1 MALFDEVQDLQNPP
15 MVLDALFCEEEGFED
30 EFEEEEE
37 EEESEN
43 CDNGSEKKQQSFPLV
58 LLENDLFWESD
69 ELSSLITKE
78 EQNHFCYSD
87 LSSDESLMAARKE
100 AVHWFFTVKAH
111 YGFSALT
118 VVLAVNYFDRFTS
131 GFKFQKDKPW
141 MSQLTA
147 VACLSLAA
155 KVEETDVPL
164 LLDLQVEESR
174 FLFEAKT
181 IQRMELLVLSTLKWK
196 MHPVTPISF
205 FSHIVRR
212 LGLKTHLHWE
222 FLWRCERLLL
232 SVIPDSRFVG
242 YLPSVLATAT
252 MLHVINEIEPFNTV
266 EYHNQLLNVL
276 KINEER
282 VNQCYELMVETSVSL
297 GFNKKQSYKRKHG
310 SVPGSPVGVIDASFS
325 SDNSNE
331 SWAIGAL
338 VPPRSPEPRF
348 KRSRTQDQQMR
359 LPPLNRFS
367 VDVLSTSSPR

>member
-1 MALFDEVQDLQNPP
+1 MALLDEVQDLQNPP
-15 MVLDALFCEEEGFED
+15 MVLEALFCEEE
-30 EFEEEEE
+30 
-37 EEESEN
+37 
-43 CDNGSEKKQQSFPLV
+43 
-58 LLENDLFWESD
+58 ENDLFWESD

-222 FLWRCERLLL
+222 FYG
-232 SVIPDSRFVG
+232 DSRFVG

>member
-1 MALFDEVQDLQNPP
+1 MALFDEAQDLQNPP
-15 MVLDALFCEEEGFED
+15 MVLDALFCEEEGFEE
-30 EFEEEEE
+30 EFGDNGIEE

-43 CDNGSEKKQQSFPLV
+43 CDGSEKKQSSCPLV
-58 LLENDLFWESD
+58 LLENDLFWEDD
-69 ELSSLITKE
+69 ELTSLMSKE
-78 EQNHFCYSD
+78 EQTRFSYSD
-87 LSSDESLMAARKE
+87 PSSDDSLMAARKD
-100 AVHWFFTVKAH
+100 AVHWIFTVKAH

-118 VVLAVNYFDRFTS
+118 VVLAVNYYDRFIS
-131 GFKFQKDKPW
+131 SFQFQKDKPW

-164 LLDLQVEESR
+164 LLGLQVEESR
-174 FLFEAKT
+174 FVFEAKT
-181 IQRMELLVLSTLKWK
+181 VQRMELLVLSTLKWK

-232 SVIPDSRFVG
+232 SVIPDSRFAC
-242 YLPSVLATAT
+242 YLPSILATAT

-266 EYHNQLLNVL
+266 EYQNQLLNVL
-276 KINEER
+276 KISEER
-282 VNQCYELMVETSVSL
+282 VNECYELMLETSGSL
-297 GFNKKQSYKRKHG
+297 GCIQKQNYKRKHG
-310 SVPGSPVGVIDASFS
+310 SVPSSPVGVIDASFS
-325 SDNSNE
+325 SDTSND
-331 SWAIGAL
+331 SWAVGAL
-338 VPPRSPEPRF
+338 VTRSLEPRF

-367 VDVLSTSSPR
+367 VDVLSSPR